1 MATQDHF
8 PASRMDALVD
18 GVFGV
23 AMTLLVLEI
32 KLPDPMPTD
41 AAGLLAA
48 LVGLRE
54 SFGTYALAFF
64 LLGLRWVMGL
74 RPAGLPEA
82 TVSRN
87 QALLTLL
94 YLFFVTA
101 VPFST
106 ATLRHAPGLWPATSL
121 FGLNI
126 ALMAAAGL
134 VLTHRHGDARRLRG
148 LWLLLGCAGV
158 TTLLAPWLGGQALW
172 SFALLAFDPV
182 VARIPQRRTHNTTR
196 HR

>member
-1 MATQDHF
+1 MAMPDRY
-8 PASRMDALVD
+8 PAARLDALVD

-32 KLPDPMPTD
+32 KLPDPMPTS
-41 AAGLLAA
+41 AAGLLDA

-54 SFGTYALAFF
+54 SLGTYALAFF
-64 LLGLRWVMGL
+64 LLGLRWIMGL

-82 TVSRN
+82 SVSRG

-106 ATLRHAPGLWPATSL
+106 ATLRHAPGLWPAASL

-126 ALMAAAGL
+126 ALMAGSGL
-134 VLTHRHGDARRLRG
+134 VLTHRHGDASRMRG
-148 LWLLLGCAGV
+148 LWLLLACATVV
-158 TTLLAPWLGGQALW
+158 TLAAPWTGPAALWAFTLLAA
-172 SFALLAFDPV
+172 DPV
-182 VARIPQRRTHNTTR
+182 VTRIPQREK
-196 HR
+196 